1 MTKQKELI
9 RAITLR
15 AKEMG
20 GRAMLVGGCVRD
32 ELMGLPSADID
43 CEVYGLAPDALRA
56 LAAQFGTVDDSGEK
70 YGIFSLRSEG
80 IDLAVPRTEK
90 RIGPHH
96 GDFEVLPDPNLSFER
111 AAARRDFTVN
121 AILRDALTGEIVDPF
136 GGREDL
142 KNRILRAV
150 PDEGFEADPLRVLR
164 GAQFAARFSLTVDE
178 ATMEK
183 MRRMPTDALS
193 PARVMGETKKALMQS
208 ARPDVYFDILRRA
221 GALEGWFKELTALI
235 GVPQNP
241 KYHPEG
247 DAYVHTMFVLRAAA
261 EMKEAAERPLDLMFA
276 ALVHDLGKA
285 VTTTQDEKGDYHSYE
300 HEIAGIP
307 LLRAM
312 LARIGA
318 GKETTAYCEN
328 MCRLH
333 MRMHVCC
340 YNHSREGRTNLLFDE
355 SVCPHD
361 LVLLAV
367 SDARGKGGRSEKSD
381 DEERFLTERLAVYE
395 KAVSKPMP
403 SGDMLIARGMKP
415 GRGMA
420 QALREARRLTLCG
433 ARLEDALSQTVI
445 KFRKENEHER
455 L

>member
-142 KNRILRAV
+142 EKRILRAV

-164 GAQFAARFSLTVDE
+164 GAQFAARFSLTVDD

-193 PARVMGETKKALMQS
+193 PARVMGETK
-208 ARPDVYFDILRRA
+208 
-221 GALEGWFKELTALI
+221 
-235 GVPQNP
+235 
-241 KYHPEG
+241 
-247 DAYVHTMFVLRAAA
+247 
-261 EMKEAAERPLDLMFA
+261 
-276 ALVHDLGKA
+276 
-285 VTTTQDEKGDYHSYE
+285 
-300 HEIAGIP
+300 
-307 LLRAM
+307 
-312 LARIGA
+312 
-318 GKETTAYCEN
+318 
-328 MCRLH
+328 
-333 MRMHVCC
+333 
-340 YNHSREGRTNLLFDE
+340 
-355 SVCPHD
+355 
-361 LVLLAV
+361 
-367 SDARGKGGRSEKSD
+367 
-381 DEERFLTERLAVYE
+381 
-395 KAVSKPMP
+395 
-403 SGDMLIARGMKP
+403 
-415 GRGMA
+415 
-420 QALREARRLTLCG
+420 
-433 ARLEDALSQTVI
+433 
-445 KFRKENEHER
+445 
-455 L
+455 

>member
-1 MTKQKELI
+1 MTKQGKLI
-9 RAITLR
+9 HEIALR

-32 ELMGLPSADID
+32 GLLGIPSADID

-56 LAAQFGTVDDSGEK
+56 LAAQFGDVDDSGKK
-70 YGIFSLRSEG
+70 YGIFALRGAG
-80 IDLAVPRTEK
+80 IDLAVPRTE
-90 RIGPHH
+90 RRTGPHH
-96 GDFEVLPDPNLSFER
+96 GDFEVLPDPTLSFEK

-136 GGREDL
+136 GGQEDL

-150 PDEGFEADPLRVLR
+150 PGAGFEEDPLRVLR
-164 GAQFAARFSLTVDE
+164 GAQFAARYALTVDE

-193 PARVMGETKKALMQS
+193 PARVMSETKKALMQS
-208 ARPDVYFDILRRA
+208 ARPEIYFDILRRA
-221 GALEGWFKELTALI
+221 GALEVWFKELAALI
-235 GVPQNP
+235 GVQQNP

-247 DAYVHTMFVLRAAA
+247 DAYVHTMLVLREAA
-261 EMKEAAERPLDLMFA
+261 EMREAAQKPLNLMLA

-285 VTTTQDEKGDYHSYE
+285 ATTTQDQNGNSHSCE
-300 HEIAGIP
+300 HEIAGVP
-307 LLRAM
+307 LLSAM
-312 LARIGA
+312 LSRIGA
-318 GKETTAYCEN
+318 GKDMLAYCEN

-333 MRMHVCC
+333 MRTHICFYM
-340 YNHSREGRTNLLFDE
+340 NLGEGQTNLLFDE
-355 SVCPHD
+355 SICPHD

-367 SDARGKGGRSEKSD
+367 CDARGKGRRTEKSD
-381 DEERFLTERLAVYE
+381 EEEQFLKERLAAYE
-395 KAVSKPMP
+395 KALSMPMP

-420 QALREARRLTLCG
+420 QALNEARRLMLCG
-433 ARLEDALSQTVI
+433 AKLEDALSQTVI
-445 KFRKENEHER
+445 KFGKENDHE
-455 L
+455 